1 MSRTTTQIK
10 DHLVRKGATELVEE
24 LITHRRFFDTE
35 DDLVEWADKLSSKLG
50 FFVSPT
56 AQEENE
62 VREIFMREIDDNI
75 YHFFQEVQYGI
86 FEKAFLVQKSLS
98 HDKNI

>member
-1 MSRTTTQIK
+1 MNKTTKQIK

-35 DDLVEWADKLSSKLG
+35 NDLVEWADKLSNKLG

-56 AQEENE
+56 AQEEDA
-62 VREIFMREIDDNI
+62 VREIFEKEIDDKI

-86 FEKAFLVQKSLS
+86 FEKAFLVQKSLD
-98 HDKNI
+98 HDTSI

>member
-1 MSRTTTQIK
+1 MKTTTQIK

-35 DDLVEWADKLSSKLG
+35 FELQEWADTLSSKLG

-56 AQEENE
+56 TEEE
-62 VREIFMREIDDNI
+62 DAVREIFMREINDKV
-75 YHFFQEVQYGI
+75 YHFFQEIQYGI

>member
-1 MSRTTTQIK
+1 MNRTTTQIK
-10 DHLVRKGATELVEE
+10 DHLVRKGATEIVEE

-35 DDLVEWADKLSSKLG
+35 NDLVEWADKLSNKLG

-56 AQEENE
+56 AQEEDA
-62 VREIFMREIDDNI
+62 VREIFEKEIDDKI
-75 YHFFQEVQYGI
+75 YHFFQEVQYSI

>member
-1 MSRTTTQIK
+1 MNKTTTQIK

-35 DDLVEWADKLSSKLG
+35 NDLVEWADKLSNKLR

-56 AQEENE
+56 TQEEDE
-62 VREIFMREIDDNI
+62 VMPLERNT
-75 YHFFQEVQYGI
+75 
-86 FEKAFLVQKSLS
+86 
-98 HDKNI
+98 

>member
-1 MSRTTTQIK
+1 MNKTTTQIK

-35 DDLVEWADKLSSKLG
+35 NDLVEWADKLSNKLG

-56 AQEENE
+56 TQEEDE
-62 VREIFMREIDDNI
+62 VREIFMSQIDDKI
-75 YHFFQEVQYGI
+75 YNFFQEVQYGI

>member
-1 MSRTTTQIK
+1 
-10 DHLVRKGATELVEE
+10 
-24 LITHRRFFDTE
+24 
-35 DDLVEWADKLSSKLG
+35 
-50 FFVSPT
+50 
-56 AQEENE
+56 
-62 VREIFMREIDDNI
+62 MREIDDNI

>member
-1 MSRTTTQIK
+1 MNKTTTQIK

-35 DDLVEWADKLSSKLG
+35 NELVEWADKLSNKLG

-56 AQEENE
+56 TQEEDE
-62 VREIFMREIDDNI
+62 VREIFMSQIDDKI
-75 YHFFQEVQYGI
+75 YNFFQEVQYGI

-98 HDKNI
+98 HDKSI

>member
-1 MSRTTTQIK
+1 MNRTTTQIK
-10 DHLVRKGATELVEE
+10 DHLVRKGATEIVEE

-35 DDLVEWADKLSSKLG
+35 NDLVEWADKLSSKLG

-56 AQEENE
+56 AQEEDA
-62 VREIFMREIDDNI
+62 VREIFEKEIDDKI

>member
-1 MSRTTTQIK
+1 MNRTTTQIK

-35 DDLVEWADKLSSKLG
+35 IELQEWADKLSSKLG
-50 FFVSPT
+50 FFISPT
-56 AQEENE
+56 AQEEDA
-62 VREIFMREIDDNI
+62 VREIFMREIDDKI
-75 YHFFQEVQYGI
+75 YHFFQEIQYGI

>member
-1 MSRTTTQIK
+1 MNKTTTQIK

-35 DDLVEWADKLSSKLG
+35 NDLVEWADKLSNKLG

-56 AQEENE
+56 IQEEDE
-62 VREIFMREIDDNI
+62 VREIFMREVDDKI

-98 HDKNI
+98 HDKSI

>member
-1 MSRTTTQIK
+1 MKTTTQIK

-35 DDLVEWADKLSSKLG
+35 IELQEWADKLSSKLG

-56 AQEENE
+56 TEEE
-62 VREIFMREIDDNI
+62 DAVREIFMREINDKV
-75 YHFFQEVQYGI
+75 YHFFQEIQYGI